1 MGIMTEK
8 DVVKPGVF
16 KGPSLDALQL
26 LNAILETSPQRMV
39 SDNQVMIILD
49 ALAGA
54 QDPALV
60 ARFPAVLAICARRG
74 IELDSQALFAR
85 YWESSPKRQNLE
97 KLLLVSAALFLRERI
112 PAPSNLSQIAET
124 LKARHASLISAE
136 AVPLANGP
144 TVAVA
149 DMYAALKQFA
159 GDLRKPIQAPA
170 PAPAPTPTLA
180 PTPTPALAVRRQ
192 WSPQLE
198 RFLDLLFSDK
208 QKELVYNR
216 LKGQHLTK
224 TEREYYSR
232 VVKKKLAAIA
242 DPEMQEL
249 AGLLVPEE
257 SRPPGGRRR
266 PEKPLPRRKDES
278 STP

>member
-1 MGIMTEK
+1 MTEK

-97 KLLLVSAALFLRERI
+97 KLLLVSAELFLRERI
-112 PAPSNLSQIAET
+112 PAPSNLPQIAET
-124 LKARHASLISAE
+124 LKARHAPLLSAD
-136 AVPLANGP
+136 AVPLVNGP
-144 TVAVA
+144 TVAIA

-159 GDLRKPIQAPA
+159 GDLRKPLQAQAKAPA
-170 PAPAPTPTLA
+170 PAPVP
-180 PTPTPALAVRRQ
+180 AVRRQ

-216 LKGQHLTK
+216 LKGHHLTK

-257 SRPPGGRRR
+257 SRPPAGRRR
-266 PEKPLPRRKDES
+266 PEKPLPRRKDETL
-278 STP
+278 TP

>member
-1 MGIMTEK
+1 MTEK
-8 DVVKPGVF
+8 DAAKPGAF
-16 KGPSLDALQL
+16 KGASRDALQL

-74 IELDSQALFAR
+74 IELDSQSLFAR

-97 KLLLVSAALFLRERI
+97 KLLLVSAELFLRERI
-112 PAPSNLSQIAET
+112 PAPSNLPQIAET
-124 LKARHASLISAE
+124 LKARHAPLLSAD
-136 AVPLANGP
+136 AVPLVNGP

-159 GDLRKPIQAPA
+159 GDLRQPVQAQA
-170 PAPAPTPTLA
+170 TP
-180 PTPTPALAVRRQ
+180 VRRQ
-192 WSPQLE
+192 WSSQLE

-208 QKELVYNR
+208 QKELVYKR
-216 LKGQHLTK
+216 LKGHQLTK

-242 DPEMQEL
+242 DPETQEL

-257 SRPPGGRRR
+257 SRPLGGRSR
-266 PEKPLPRRKDES
+266 PGKPLPRRKDPS

>member
-8 DVVKPGVF
+8 DVVKLGVF
-16 KGPSLDALQL
+16 KGPSPDALQL

-124 LKARHASLISAE
+124 LKARHASLLSAD

-159 GDLRKPIQAPA
+159 GDLRKPIQAP
-170 PAPAPTPTLA
+170 A

>member
-8 DVVKPGVF
+8 DVVKIGVF
-16 KGPSLDALQL
+16 KGPSPDALQL

-74 IELDSQALFAR
+74 IELDSQGLFAR

-97 KLLLVSAALFLRERI
+97 KLLLVSAELFLRERI
-112 PAPSNLSQIAET
+112 PAPSNLPQIAET
-124 LKARHASLISAE
+124 LKARYAPLLSAD
-136 AVPLANGP
+136 AVLLVNGP
-144 TVAVA
+144 TVAIA

-159 GDLRKPIQAPA
+159 GDLRKPLQAQVKAPA
-170 PAPAPTPTLA
+170 PAPVP
-180 PTPTPALAVRRQ
+180 AVRRQ

-216 LKGQHLTK
+216 LKGHHLTK

-266 PEKPLPRRKDES
+266 PEKPLPRRKDETL
-278 STP
+278 TP

>member
-1 MGIMTEK
+1 MIFLESSLLRMGIMTEK
-8 DVVKPGVF
+8 DVVKLRVF
-16 KGPSLDALQL
+16 KGPSPDALQL

-112 PAPSNLSQIAET
+112 PAPSNLPQIAET
-124 LKARHASLISAE
+124 LKARHASLLSAD
-136 AVPLANGP
+136 AVPLVNGP

-159 GDLRKPIQAPA
+159 GDLRKPVQAQAPV
-170 PAPAPTPTLA
+170 P
-180 PTPTPALAVRRQ
+180 AVRRQ

-216 LKGQHLTK
+216 LKGHHLTK

-257 SRPPGGRRR
+257 RRPAAGRRR

>member
-8 DVVKPGVF
+8 DVATSGVF
-16 KGPSLDALQL
+16 KGPSPDALQL

-54 QDPALV
+54 QDAALV

-74 IELDSQALFAR
+74 IELDSQGLFAR

-97 KLLLVSAALFLRERI
+97 KLLLVSAELFLRERI
-112 PAPSNLSQIAET
+112 PAPSNLPQIAET
-124 LKARHASLISAE
+124 LKARHALLLSAD
-136 AVPLANGP
+136 AVPLVNGP

-159 GDLRKPIQAPA
+159 GDLRKPFQAQTPA
-170 PAPAPTPTLA
+170 P
-180 PTPTPALAVRRQ
+180 AVRRQ

-198 RFLDLLFSDK
+198 RFLDLLFSEK
-208 QKELVYNR
+208 QKELVFKR
-216 LKGQHLTK
+216 LKGHHLTK

-249 AGLLVPEE
+249 TGLLLPEE
-257 SRPPGGRRR
+257 RLPPGGRRR
-266 PEKPLPRRKDES
+266 PEKPLPRRRDES
-278 STP
+278 STL

>member
-1 MGIMTEK
+1 MGVMTERNVATP
-8 DVVKPGVF
+8 DGS
-16 KGPSLDALQL
+16 KGPSRDALQL
-26 LNAILETSPQRMV
+26 LNAILETSPRRMV

-74 IELDSQALFAR
+74 IELDSQGLFAR

-97 KLLLVSAALFLRERI
+97 KLLLVSAELFLRERI
-112 PAPSNLSQIAET
+112 PAPSNLLQIAET
-124 LKARHASLISAE
+124 LKARHAPLLSAH

-159 GDLRKPIQAPA
+159 GDLRKPVQSPA
-170 PAPAPTPTLA
+170 PAA
-180 PTPTPALAVRRQ
+180 AVRRQ
-192 WSPQLE
+192 WSPQLD
-198 RFLDLLFSDK
+198 RFLDRLFSDK
-208 QKELVYNR
+208 QKELVYKR

-232 VVKKKLAAIA
+232 VVKKKLAAIG
-242 DPEMQEL
+242 DPELQAL
-249 AGLLVPEE
+249 AELLVPEE
-257 SRPPGGRRR
+257 GRPPGGRRR
-266 PEKPLPRRKDES
+266 PEKPLPRRKDPS

>member
-1 MGIMTEK
+1 MGIMIEK
-8 DVVKPGVF
+8 DVVRPGVF
-16 KGPSLDALQL
+16 KGASRDALEL

-97 KLLLVSAALFLRERI
+97 KLLLVSAELFLRERI
-112 PAPSNLSQIAET
+112 LAPGNLLQIAET
-124 LKARHASLISAE
+124 LKARHASLLSAD
-136 AVPLANGP
+136 AVPLLNGP

-159 GDLRKPIQAPA
+159 GDLRKPIQAKA
-170 PAPAPTPTLA
+170 P
-180 PTPTPALAVRRQ
+180 AVRRH

-198 RFLDLLFSDK
+198 RLLDRLFSGK

-216 LKGQHLTK
+216 LKGHRLTK

-232 VVKKKLAAIA
+232 VVKKKLVAIA

-257 SRPPGGRRR
+257 NRLPGGRPR
-266 PEKPLPRRKDES
+266 PEKPLPQRKDET

>member
-8 DVVKPGVF
+8 DVAKIGVF
-16 KGPSLDALQL
+16 KGPSRDALQL

-54 QDPALV
+54 QDSALV

-97 KLLLVSAALFLRERI
+97 KLLLVSAELFLRERI
-112 PAPSNLSQIAET
+112 PAPSNLTQIAET
-124 LKARHASLISAE
+124 LKARHASLLSAD
-136 AVPLANGP
+136 AVPLVNGP

-159 GDLRKPIQAPA
+159 GDLRNPVQAK
-170 PAPAPTPTLA
+170 APAPT
-180 PTPTPALAVRRQ
+180 VRRQ

-208 QKELVYNR
+208 QKELVHKR
-216 LKGQHLTK
+216 LKGHHLTK

-242 DPEMQEL
+242 DPETQEL
-249 AGLLVPEE
+249 AGLLVPAGG
-257 SRPPGGRRR
+257 RPPGRPR

>member
-1 MGIMTEK
+1 MGIMIEK
-8 DVVKPGVF
+8 DVARPGVF
-16 KGPSLDALQL
+16 KGASRDALEL

-97 KLLLVSAALFLRERI
+97 KLLLVSAELFLRERI
-112 PAPSNLSQIAET
+112 LAPGNLLQIADT
-124 LKARHASLISAE
+124 LKARHAPLLSAD
-136 AVPLANGP
+136 AVPLVNGP

-159 GDLRKPIQAPA
+159 GDLRKPIQAKA
-170 PAPAPTPTLA
+170 P
-180 PTPTPALAVRRQ
+180 AVRRQ

-198 RFLDLLFSDK
+198 RLLDRLFSGK

-216 LKGQHLTK
+216 LKGHHLTK

-232 VVKKKLAAIA
+232 VVKKKLVAIA

-249 AGLLVPEE
+249 AGLLVPEV
-257 SRPPGGRRR
+257 SRLPGGRPR
-266 PEKPLPRRKDES
+266 PEKPLPQRKDET

>member
-8 DVVKPGVF
+8 DVVKAGVF
-16 KGPSLDALQL
+16 KGPALDALQL

-97 KLLLVSAALFLRERI
+97 KLLLVSAELFLRERI
-112 PAPSNLSQIAET
+112 PAPSNLPQIAET
-124 LKARHASLISAE
+124 LKARHAPLLSAD
-136 AVPLANGP
+136 AVPLVNGP
-144 TVAVA
+144 TVAIA

-159 GDLRKPIQAPA
+159 GDLRKPVQAQAKAPA
-170 PAPAPTPTLA
+170 P
-180 PTPTPALAVRRQ
+180 AVRRQ

-216 LKGQHLTK
+216 LKGHHLTK

-266 PEKPLPRRKDES
+266 PEKPLPRRKDETL
-278 STP
+278 TP

>member
-1 MGIMTEK
+1 MTEK
-8 DVVKPGVF
+8 DVAKIGVF
-16 KGPSLDALQL
+16 KGPSPDALHL

-74 IELDSQALFAR
+74 IELDSQSLFAR
-85 YWESSPKRQNLE
+85 YWEASPKRQNLE
-97 KLLLVSAALFLRERI
+97 KLLLVSAELFLRERI
-112 PAPSNLSQIAET
+112 PAPNNLSQIAET
-124 LKARHASLISAE
+124 LKARHALLLSAD
-136 AVPLANGP
+136 AVPLVNGP

-159 GDLRKPIQAPA
+159 GDLRKPVQPQAQAP
-170 PAPAPTPTLA
+170 
-180 PTPTPALAVRRQ
+180 AVRRQ

-208 QKELVYNR
+208 QKELVYKR
-216 LKGQHLTK
+216 LKGHHLTK

-232 VVKKKLAAIA
+232 VVKKKLAAVA

-249 AGLLVPEE
+249 AGLLVPEDR
-257 SRPPGGRRR
+257 RPPGGRRR
-266 PEKPLPRRKDES
+266 PDKPLPRRKDES
-278 STP
+278 SKP

>member
-1 MGIMTEK
+1 MTEK
-8 DVVKPGVF
+8 DVVKLGVF
-16 KGPSLDALQL
+16 KGPSPDALQL

-112 PAPSNLSQIAET
+112 PAPSNLPQIAET
-124 LKARHASLISAE
+124 LKARHASLLSAD

-159 GDLRKPIQAPA
+159 GDLRKSVQAQAQAQVPA
-170 PAPAPTPTLA
+170 P
-180 PTPTPALAVRRQ
+180 AVRRQ

-216 LKGQHLTK
+216 LKGHHLTK

-249 AGLLVPEE
+249 AGLLVSEE
-257 SRPPGGRRR
+257 GRLPGGRRR
-266 PEKPLPRRKDES
+266 PEKTVAAAKG
-278 STP
+278 

>member
-1 MGIMTEK
+1 MTEK
-8 DVVKPGVF
+8 DVVKPGVL

-97 KLLLVSAALFLRERI
+97 KLLLVSAELFLRERI
-112 PAPSNLSQIAET
+112 PAPSNLPQIAET
-124 LKARHASLISAE
+124 LKARHAPLLSAD
-136 AVPLANGP
+136 AVPLVNGP
-144 TVAVA
+144 RVAIA

-159 GDLRKPIQAPA
+159 GDLRKPLPAQAKAKAPA
-170 PAPAPTPTLA
+170 PAPV
-180 PTPTPALAVRRQ
+180 PAVWRQ

-216 LKGQHLTK
+216 LKGHHLTK

-257 SRPPGGRRR
+257 SRPPGGRHR
-266 PEKPLPRRKDES
+266 PEKPLPRRKDETL
-278 STP
+278 TP